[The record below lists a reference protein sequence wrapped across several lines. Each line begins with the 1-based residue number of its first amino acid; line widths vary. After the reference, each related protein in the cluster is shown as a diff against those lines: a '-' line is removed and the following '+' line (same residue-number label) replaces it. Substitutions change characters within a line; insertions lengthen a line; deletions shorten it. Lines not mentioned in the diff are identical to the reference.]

1 MEDDWGLLNREAGR
15 LIRIAAQTVAYSI
28 KNGHPPALDIASF
41 PQELQEKR
49 ATFVT
54 LNKNGNLRGCI
65 GTVQA
70 YQALIADVVENAFK
84 AAMKDTRFLPIE
96 IEEASELEISIS
108 LLSPFEKMTFSDEA
122 DFMNQLR
129 PKVDG
134 LVISDQGKRS
144 LFLPQVWDKIPEKLE
159 FVSQLKQ
166 KAGLPSNYWG
176 DALQAWRFTAI
187 SVKSSME
194 TKINN
199 KA

>member
-1 MEDDWGLLNREAGR
+1 MEDDWGLLNREAGH

-28 KNGHPPALDIASF
+28 KNAHPPSLDITSF
-41 PQELQEKR
+41 PKELQEKR

-84 AAMKDTRFLPIE
+84 AAMKDPRFSPIE
-96 IEEASELEISIS
+96 LEEASELKISIS
-108 LLSPFEKMTFSDEA
+108 LLSPVEKMFFSDAA
-122 DFMNQLR
+122 DFINQLR

-159 FVSQLKQ
+159 FVRQLKQ

-176 DALQAWRFTAI
+176 DTLQAWRFTAI
-187 SVKSSME
+187 SVKSSTE
-194 TKINN
+194 TQINN